1 LSLSA
6 MRPSQEEHFAENSW
20 KAGNL
25 YLGHELEPQSY
36 FAPGRECKIPGANPV
51 MPSRKAEKQ
60 GTHSVEHR
68 LELVNGK
75 LSRIVQRKHPL
86 QLAPGI

>member
-1 LSLSA
+1 L
-6 MRPSQEEHFAENSW
+6 EAEKEGEDVSH
-20 KAGNL
+20 G
-25 YLGHELEPQSY
+25 
-36 FAPGRECKIPGANPV
+36 ECKIPGANPV